1 MPRREPSKQAARR
14 EKTRAAILAAAQR
27 VFAEAGFGGARV
39 EEIARRAGVNRASIF
54 YYFEGKGDLYQTVLQ
69 TLVAPLLDDV
79 RKVLALGEQVRA
91 SGPAVELIE
100 RGVSVAVDFLA
111 RNPNAARILLRELAD
126 YQPGRN
132 PALSRALKPIVEE
145 ASAFLEARA
154 AEGRIDPIDP
164 VHLMTTLSGATLV
177 FITGTPILDPRRR
190 AAGLREPEL
199 AKHKSEMARIARRLL
214 GVEDP
219 R

>member
-1 MPRREPSKQAARR
+1 MPRRAPFKQTARR
-14 EKTRAAILAAAQR
+14 EKTRAAILAAAQE
-27 VFAEAGFGGARV
+27 VFAQAGFGGARV
-39 EEIARRAGVNRASIF
+39 EAIARRAGVNRASIF
-54 YYFEGKGDLYQTVLQ
+54 YYFEDKQDLYQTVLQ
-69 TLVAPLLDDV
+69 TLVAPYLDDV
-79 RKVLALGEQVRA
+79 RKVLSLGEQVTDA
-91 SGPAVELIE
+91 GSGVELIE

-111 RNPNAARILLRELAD
+111 RKPDAARILLRELAD
-126 YQPGRN
+126 HQPGRN

-145 ASAFLEARA
+145 TSAFLRARA
-154 AEGRIDPIDP
+154 EEGLIDPIDP
-164 VHLMTTLSGATLV
+164 VHLMTTLAGATLV
-177 FITGTPILDPRRR
+177 FVTGTPILDPRRR

>member
-1 MPRREPSKQAARR
+1 MPRREPTRQADRR
-14 EKTRAAILAAAQR
+14 EKTRSAVLAAAED
-27 VFAEAGFGGARV
+27 VFAESGFGGARV

-54 YYFEGKGDLYQTVLQ
+54 YYFESKEDLYHTVLQ
-69 TLVAPLLDDV
+69 ALVAPLLDDV
-79 RKVLALGEQVRA
+79 RKVLSLGEQVRA
-91 SGPAVELIE
+91 PEPGVELIE
-100 RGVSVAVDFLA
+100 QGVSLAVDFLA

-126 YQPGRN
+126 YQPRRN

-199 AKHKSEMARIARRLL
+199 SKHKSEMARIARRLL